1 MYRRFLVTFLRRAT
15 LVLLIVCLGCSAQS
29 TSPEVARRIEQQV
42 RMFYTIPARVKV
54 VLGPI
59 KPSEFPNYDALT
71 ITFDGGEKKQTYDF
85 LLAKDGKT
93 LLRMTK
99 LDLSKDPYAE
109 VMKKIDVSGRPT
121 RGNSKAK
128 VVAVNYDDF
137 ECPFCSRMHQTLFPD
152 LLKEYGDRV
161 EFIYKDFPLAEIH
174 PWATHAAVNANCLA
188 AQNPEAYWDFADY
201 IHANQK
207 EVSADKSH
215 DGQFAALDRMALDQG
230 QKHNLDGTKLKAC
243 IKAQQDDNVKAS
255 VHEGEALGVEATPTM
270 FVNGEQVDGALSL
283 SELRAVLDRAL
294 VQAGETPPAHPA
306 PVSTGGT
313 QPASK

>member
-1 MYRRFLVTFLRRAT
+1 MTFLRRAT

-42 RMFYTIPARVKV
+42 RIFYTIPARVKV
-54 VLGPI
+54 ILGPI

-85 LLAKDGKT
+85 LLARDGKT

-188 AQNPEAYWDFADY
+188 AQNQDAYWDFADY

-207 EVSADKSH
+207 EVNADKSH
-215 DGQFAALDRMALDQG
+215 DSQFAVLDRMALDQG
-230 QKHNLDGTKLKAC
+230 QKHHLDSTKLQAC
-243 IKAQQDDNVKAS
+243 IKTQQDDNVKAS

-294 VQAGETPPAHPA
+294 VQAGETPPPHPA
-306 PVSTGGT
+306 PPPAAPP
-313 QPASK
+313 QPGSK